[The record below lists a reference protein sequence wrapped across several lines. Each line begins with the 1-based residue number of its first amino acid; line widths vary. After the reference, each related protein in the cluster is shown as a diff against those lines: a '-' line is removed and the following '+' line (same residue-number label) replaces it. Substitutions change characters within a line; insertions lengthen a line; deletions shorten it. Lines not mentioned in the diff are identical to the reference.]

1 MSQESQADVRADSS
15 NKINEATPDNSSL
28 ASAQHHQQHH
38 RIATIPGKPRGA
50 TYDGNVCM
58 VCSDRASGFHY
69 GVLACEGCKGFFK
82 RVCKEKSKG
91 PYTVESDSQAG
102 ADLLD
107 YSGSGSANKRHCVFG
122 GNCEINVRT
131 RNRCQYCRIQ
141 KCIDLG
147 MSKVF
152 IYSKMS
158 CPPNRILT
166 QKKNL
171 FTLVKDGIKLG
182 RRSKKFKQNLK
193 NTVETVSS
201 TGRPHESQDVVQ
213 TNADKTSQTISSNNF
228 YIGDARISQVNKTI
242 ITNLYFIDIWR
253 FTDIILLLI
262 RNL

>member
-1 MSQESQADVRADSS
+1 M
-15 NKINEATPDNSSL
+15 IG
-28 ASAQHHQQHH
+28 QHHQQQQQHH

-91 PYTVESDSQAG
+91 PYNVEADNQA
-102 ADLLD
+102 DLD
-107 YSGSGSANKRHCVFG
+107 YSGSNKRHCVFG

-147 MSKVF
+147 MSK
-152 IYSKMS
+152 
-158 CPPNRILT
+158 
-166 QKKNL
+166 
-171 FTLVKDGIKLG
+171 DGIKLG

-201 TGRPHESQDVVQ
+201 GGHSSRPHESQDIVQ
-213 TNADKTSQTISSNNF
+213 INAEKLTSPTQTISSVNNF
-228 YIGDARISQVNKTI
+228 YIGDTRISQVNTNFLLKSIEMRI
-242 ITNLYFIDIWR
+242 IKM
-253 FTDIILLLI
+253 
-262 RNL
+262 